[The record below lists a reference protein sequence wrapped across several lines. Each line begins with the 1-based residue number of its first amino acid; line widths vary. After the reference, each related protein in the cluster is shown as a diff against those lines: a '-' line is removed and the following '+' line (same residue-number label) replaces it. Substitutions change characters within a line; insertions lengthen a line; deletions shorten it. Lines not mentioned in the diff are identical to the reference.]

1 MKIHRVTVNNKKGQI
16 ELSVRSGEVYPV
28 PFARLD
34 PKPTAKDRIRDA
46 YIDKELGREA
56 ISYVLDSGA
65 EGVVHI
71 DQALEYN
78 QDPNY
83 MADLL
88 LHQLTAQALRRIESA
103 GLSRREIAR
112 RLRTSVP
119 QLYRLLD
126 PTNTRKSLSQLVSLL
141 QVLNCDVKL
150 VVKEKHAA

>member
-1 MKIHRVTVNNKKGQI
+1 MKIHRVIVNNRKDQI
-16 ELSVRSGEVYPV
+16 ELVIRSGQVYPV

-34 PKPTAKDRIRDA
+34 PKPTADDRICQA
-46 YIDKELGREA
+46 YVDKELGREA
-56 ISYVLDSGA
+56 VSYVLDSGA

-71 DQALEYN
+71 EQALEYN

-83 MADLL
+83 MADIL
-88 LHQLTAQALRRIESA
+88 LHQLTVQALRRIESA

-150 VVKEKHAA
+150 VVKEKRAA

>member
-28 PFARLD
+28 PFSKLD
-34 PKPTAKDRIRDA
+34 PKPTANDRICHA

-56 ISYVLDSGA
+56 VSYVLDSGA

-83 MADLL
+83 MADML
-88 LHQLTAQALRRIESA
+88 LHQLTVQALRRIESA

-150 VVKEKHAA
+150 VVKEKRAA